1 MVYLNVQCCKY
12 IWMVCS
18 TYIFV
23 WHKLKKKCLRVLAYL
38 SFSLCCCLNL
48 IKTISRSGAQYCG
61 RHLSASH
68 NHTHAP
74 PSTPNHSRMAFT
86 SAPCRAL
93 PLGGESCVAAF
104 KLTLCPTDS
113 QHCDLSF
120 IMKTVDLA
128 TVPQSHNDQTQST
141 CETRSDWLFTLLMTV
156 YQCIGWESSSLLWQ
170 SDGLSV

>member
-1 MVYLNVQCCKY
+1 
-12 IWMVCS
+12 MVCS

-48 IKTISRSGAQYCG
+48 IKN
-61 RHLSASH
+61 HLPEWSSILWKAFIRFTQS
-68 NHTHAP
+68 HTHTH

-141 CETRSDWLFTLLMTV
+141 RETRSDWLFTLLMTV
-156 YQCIGWESSSLLWQ
+156 YQCIG
-170 SDGLSV
+170 